1 MSTAN
6 AQNPVKVFVHQL
18 MRDELLLNRFQA
30 NRSKTLEAVDLEFED
45 EQREAL
51 LRGDE
56 STIRDHL
63 GDTMADFVA
72 IFIAVA

>member
-18 MRDELLLNRFQA
+18 MTDELLLNRFQA
-30 NRSKTLEAVDLEFED
+30 NRSKTLEAVDLEFEN

-56 STIRDHL
+56 STIREHL